1 MDSIDKGKGGGDKS
15 GENPPAKRSK
25 IKKDPDSGGDG
36 GGGGGNSGGGGGSSG
51 IRAGLAHAPPSSD
64 LVAVGIILAQPSPK
78 YQAGSGGRMVNVSV
92 ETWMTDLYR
101 CNQWWIALPNV
112 EDVSDVNR
120 GRVMIKAIPLSAP
133 TGAYSL
139 VDVASGSQGRMRM
152 EGMKLALF
160 GSGNSDGWD
169 MLAGTPPAWFAT
181 IWDKSSIR
189 RCDDESTSALAN
201 QFKNAKIFVTH
212 AQVLQQQRDWLN
224 QSAT

>member
-25 IKKDPDSGGDG
+25 IKKDPDSGDG
-36 GGGGGNSGGGGGSSG
+36 GGGGSGDSGGGGGSG
-51 IRAGLAHAPPSSD
+51 MRAGLAHAPPSSD

-139 VDVASGSQGRMRM
+139 VDVASGSQGR
-152 EGMKLALF
+152 
-160 GSGNSDGWD
+160 S
-169 MLAGTPPAWFAT
+169 AW
-181 IWDKSSIR
+181 R
-189 RCDDESTSALAN
+189 G
-201 QFKNAKIFVTH
+201 
-212 AQVLQQQRDWLN
+212 
-224 QSAT
+224 

>member
-1 MDSIDKGKGGGDKS
+1 M
-15 GENPPAKRSK
+15 KR
-25 IKKDPDSGGDG
+25 DPDGDG
-36 GGGGGNSGGGGGSSG
+36 GGDGGNSGGGSGGSG
-51 IRAGLAHAPPSSD
+51 IRAGLAHALPSSD

-92 ETWMTDLYR
+92 ETWMTGLYR

-139 VDVASGSQGRMRM
+139 VDVARGSQGRMRM

-160 GSGNSDGWD
+160 GSGGSDGWD
-169 MLAGTPPAWFAT
+169 MLAGTPPAWFAD
-181 IWDKSSIR
+181 IWDHS
-189 RCDDESTSALAN
+189 ESRVHLVPDV
-201 QFKNAKIFVTH
+201 IFILPLFGARTPAISRSNV
-212 AQVLQQQRDWLN
+212 VLPAPFLPMMP
-224 QSAT
+224 SVSPE

>member
-1 MDSIDKGKGGGDKS
+1 
-15 GENPPAKRSK
+15 
-25 IKKDPDSGGDG
+25 
-36 GGGGGNSGGGGGSSG
+36 
-51 IRAGLAHAPPSSD
+51 
-64 LVAVGIILAQPSPK
+64 
-78 YQAGSGGRMVNVSV
+78 MVNVSV

-169 MLAGTPPAWFAT
+169 MIAGTPPAWFT
-181 IWDKSSIR
+181 DIWVRVRGNDRS
-189 RCDDESTSALAN
+189 DALAN